1 MAFLTG
7 LTNAQR
13 RMLVIGLVPLLLLVA
28 GGAAVAVG
36 SIRGHIQYNY
46 SQTFAPAS
54 QGVSVV
60 SDVPVNVRTSTDDR
74 VHVDAGGS
82 YAVAQPTV
90 DVSTIG
96 GQLEVRAF
104 CSDIHCE
111 ADVAVAVPAAVPVQ
125 VKTERSSID
134 VVGAS
139 GPLTVDTTDG
149 SVDMMQLRSKQVSV
163 NCRRGSITLSFAD
176 APDHVTANSTDG
188 SLTVQVPQSARYAVD
203 AIATQGSTDLEI
215 PNDPSSTHHLRLRT
229 RNGSITVH

>member
-1 MAFLTG
+1 MAFMTELTA
-7 LTNAQR
+7 AQR

-36 SIRGHIQYNY
+36 SIRGHTEYNY
-46 SQTFAPAS
+46 SQTFAPAA

-60 SDVPVNVRTSTDDR
+60 SDVPVNVRASLDDR

-111 ADVAVAVPAAVPVQ
+111 ADVAVAVPGDVPVQ
-125 VKTERSSID
+125 VKTERASID
-134 VVGAS
+134 VVGTS
-139 GPLTVDTTDG
+139 GPLTVDTSDG
-149 SVDMMQLRSKQVSV
+149 SVDMAQLRSKQVAV
-163 NCRRGSITLSFAD
+163 NCRRGSITLLFAD
-176 APDHVTANSTDG
+176 APDQVTASSSDG
-188 SLTVQVPQSARYAVD
+188 SLTVQVPRSAPYALD
-203 AIATQGSTDLEI
+203 AVATQGSTDLEI
-215 PNDPSSTHHLRLRT
+215 SNDPSSSRHLHLRT